1 MPPVKKSVSTWIVDY
16 PGIFTY
22 DGKILYCQVCEK
34 NVSCAKKFQID
45 QHIKTGNHI
54 AALNNKGPRQRLL
67 TQASTSA
74 STSVVKQKNEF
85 CMDLCEAFLASNIP
99 LYKLSNPTFRHFL
112 QKYCLN
118 QNVPDESTLRKNY
131 IPTIYQHVL
140 DEIRNDLHDCM
151 IWISADETTDSC
163 GRYIANLII
172 GKLELEPSSSYLV
185 SCKELEKTNHSTIAR
200 FVNEGIRK
208 IFPDPSVDERVYI
221 FLSDAAPYMIKAAK
235 ALQVFYPNLIHVTC
249 FAHGVHRLAEEV
261 RCMFGNVNNLIS
273 STKKVFLKSPA
284 RIKAYKEK
292 LPSVPLPP
300 EPVVTRW
307 GTWLEAVVF
316 YNQHFDAIKGVLND
330 FDSAD
335 GTIVRQC
342 KEAFEDSS
350 IKKSIAM
357 ITAHFS
363 HIPESI
369 KMLETRGL
377 TLNESIQMMIKIRKL
392 NSELPEIFPRKL
404 KEKFENILQNNP
416 GFEPLCQINSFI
428 NGMGELLPETI
439 SSNVA
444 PKFKYCPVTSVDV
457 ERSFSN
463 YKNILTDRRHNLTTE
478 NLEKYLIVNC
488 YKNIV

>member
-1 MPPVKKSVSTWIVDY
+1 M
-16 PGIFTY
+16 
-22 DGKILYCQVCEK
+22 
-34 NVSCAKKFQID
+34 KKFQID

-54 AALNNKGPRQRLL
+54 AALNNKGPQQRLL